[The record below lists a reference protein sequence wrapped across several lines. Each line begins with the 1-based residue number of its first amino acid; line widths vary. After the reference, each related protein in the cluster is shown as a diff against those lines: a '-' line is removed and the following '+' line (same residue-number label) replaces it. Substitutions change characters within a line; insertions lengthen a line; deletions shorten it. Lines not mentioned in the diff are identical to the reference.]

1 MKLIKIKPKEYLE
14 QGMRYCGGYTIKAIL
29 SAYKL
34 DDGRKPNEYLPS
46 LKKSLGFTTPKIIQR
61 VLKTYR
67 INSQIKNADKLS
79 DKEKIELI
87 KNEINKNHPV
97 VILIG
102 NGYSKKGK
110 YSWLQRQLIAH
121 WISVWGYNDKE
132 KVFYIYDSFAHKK
145 ENIPIGNVKRTYSQ
159 VLRDWN
165 GAFYTKSYLY
175 IKIKKN

>member
-1 MKLIKIKPKEYLE
+1 
-14 QGMRYCGGYTIKAIL
+14 MRYCGGYTIKAIL

-97 VILIG
+97 VLLIG

-110 YSWLQRQLIAH
+110 YSWLQQQLIAH
-121 WISVWGYNDKE
+121 WISVWGYNNRKE
-132 KVFYIYDSFAHKK
+132 LFYIYDSYAHRKK
-145 ENIPIGNVKRTYSQ
+145 NISIGNVQRTYQ
-159 VLRDWN
+159 QLLRDWK
-165 GAFYTKSYLY
+165 GAFYTRKYLY
-175 IKIKKN
+175 IIIDKK